1 MLGIDD
7 GWLWEYDRLSGGQKK
22 RVQIACALWKCPDL
36 LIMDEPTN
44 NLDAPTRAIVGN
56 ALAEFKG
63 VGLLIS
69 HDRCLMEAA
78 CPVQW
83 SIENVA
89 FGGYGLSII

>member
-69 HDRCLMEAA
+69 HDRDLLARTARESPPCSAI
-78 CPVQW
+78 C
-83 SIENVA
+83 
-89 FGGYGLSII
+89 